1 MKEKL
6 SRLTLS
12 FALAIA
18 LYAAFLPSASADDV
32 AESLHVAVDGTG
44 AYLFSISGEISEGDE
59 YISADNILYRI
70 ATVQNGNAIA
80 EKIGEET
87 MPDVS
92 WLDVGQAQPVFAQ
105 ESAVPAAS
113 AKADDSRKL
122 IAMYSRTATKATFPP
137 TERRAQRAGR
147 HIRRAREFRDAL
159 QQQGIDVILDESTHL
174 PHDSGAYRRSR
185 QTAERLLQ
193 KRPDAIIDVHRDG
206 IPDQSEYACSIDGEN
221 VSRVRLL
228 VGRGNQNSS
237 VNREFAK
244 QMKAVA
250 DKQYPGLV
258 KDIFIG
264 KGTYN
269 QDLAPHAILLEF
281 GTHTISKE
289 RVLNSAEMMAKVVS
303 NTLYGPQTGSASAE
317 KSEKGASGTQ
327 KPAAKDDAGVSGGVH
342 LPDCGRRGGRA
353 DLRVCADRQRQSHG
367 EKLGERQRNDRRPVG
382 QKAEGQK
389 RITNGFTAR
398 HGGFSA
404 CRAFFYANA

>member
-1 MKEKL
+1 M
-6 SRLTLS
+6 
-12 FALAIA
+12 
-18 LYAAFLPSASADDV
+18 
-32 AESLHVAVDGTG
+32 
-44 AYLFSISGEISEGDE
+44 
-59 YISADNILYRI
+59 
-70 ATVQNGNAIA
+70 
-80 EKIGEET
+80 
-87 MPDVS
+87 
-92 WLDVGQAQPVFAQ
+92 
-105 ESAVPAAS
+105 
-113 AKADDSRKL
+113 
-122 IAMYSRTATKATFPP
+122 
-137 TERRAQRAGR
+137 
-147 HIRRAREFRDAL
+147 AREFRDAL

-289 RVLNSAEMMAKVVS
+289 RVLNSADMMAKVVS

-317 KSEKGASGTQ
+317 KSEKGASDAQ
-327 KPAAKDDAGVSGGVH
+327 KPAAKDDVGVSGGVIF
-342 LPDCGRRGGRA
+342 LIVAVVAGVLIFAFAQTGSGKA
-353 DLRVCADRQRQSHG
+353 MG
-367 EKLGERQRNDRRPVG
+367 EKLGRNVSEMTGGLLGKKPKD
-382 QKAEGQK
+382 K
-389 RITNGFTAR
+389 NG
-398 HGGFSA
+398 
-404 CRAFFYANA
+404 